1 MAVGVIVSSLLAC
14 GGDEAKEVIQPT
26 SSTSIDTPIDV
37 PPKVNTSEVIDP
49 ETGKV
54 TTVTDTLDPKL
65 DSTIK
70 DIDPVTGDTMW
81 IVDTIYIPRD
91 TAVTWKGHSALRIT
105 EVVSV
110 NLDWLDEEGDDP
122 AWVEIY
128 NAGDSVADL
137 NGYYLVENLDKT
149 RKWAFGHEIIRPKS
163 FRNVFISKKN
173 IPKASEAKDVGDRH
187 YRTHTNWKLDK
198 NGGTIYLIDKYYQI
212 RDTVQFPVL
221 EPGMSWGRVDGGV
234 WRYMDKPTPE
244 APNTEAQ
251 AYQGVVA
258 KFNFG
263 SATAGF
269 YNSPVTLKKPNV
281 SDGTKIYCTKN
292 GSEPSD
298 KSEEFKSDMVIDHSL
313 VLRCAAY
320 KEGFLT
326 KEIVTNTY
334 FINEQVKM
342 PVVAVTVDSAFFQK
356 NYVKCG
362 EGAEGPSDCP
372 SSMYDDVEYPVHVEY
387 FEKGSDTKEKTW
399 EVDAGISLMGNWSR
413 IKDKKSVA
421 IVMREKYQNGRINY
435 PLFPTNPNVT
445 KYKAFNLRNNGNRFV
460 SDYIED
466 AMGGEILNGSGV
478 DYQHSRQVVVFYNGH
493 YYGIHDMR
501 ERFNES
507 YVESNYGIDSKTVD
521 MVKHLN
527 DSLHANGGTTEG
539 YEQMLQFIG
548 TNDFSGENN
557 AKYEEVK
564 KLIDVGNFADYMAAE
579 IYINNGDW
587 PNNNVRA
594 WRSPEQP
601 WKFMVYDLDH
611 GFGWKWGVNDNEF
624 NESVNIFSWIKK
636 GGGNKPCNEVGC
648 FANLYI
654 KLIKNPDFKRL
665 FINRSCAMWKG
676 YLNSERVSKVVN
688 DMVATIPESEK
699 DRDVEKFKQD
709 QMFYPD
715 GFDWKGGKLKEWAS
729 SRDNAVVDL
738 YKGEFFKEDGDL
750 PLDGNLVK
758 VTIKAEGDG
767 TVLMEGM
774 TLPGTTAPTNYSGK
788 FFNGMKMEL
797 TAVATN
803 GAVFKGWSGCDA
815 VDGKP
820 ETCIATVSSDLTITA
835 NFK

>member
-1 MAVGVIVSSLLAC
+1 MAVGVIAGTLLAC
-14 GGDEAKEVIQPT
+14 GSGDSEEITQPT
-26 SSTSIDTPIDV
+26 SSPSSSAQQPIDV
-37 PPKVNTSEVIDP
+37 PPKVDSTKVVNPQTGEVSTII
-49 ETGKV
+49 
-54 TTVTDTLDPKL
+54 DTLDPQVVA
-65 DSTIK
+65 TIK
-70 DIDPVTGDTMW
+70 DIDPETGDTIW
-81 IVDTIYIPRD
+81 VVDTVFIPRD
-91 TAVTWKGHSALRIT
+91 TVVRRVGNSALRIT
-105 EVVSV
+105 EVVSI
-110 NLDWLDEEGDDP
+110 NLDWLDEDGDDP

-128 NAGDSVADL
+128 NAGDETADL
-137 NGYYLVENLDKT
+137 NGYYLVESLDKT
-149 RKWAFGHEIIRPKS
+149 RKWAFGNEIIRPKS

-173 IPKASEAKDVGDRH
+173 IPKASEAKDVGNRH
-187 YRTHTNWKLDK
+187 YRTHTNWRLDK

-221 EPGMSWGRVDGGV
+221 EPGMSWGRIDGGG

-244 APNTEAQ
+244 APNTEAE
-251 AYQGVVA
+251 AFQGVVP

-281 SDGTKIYCTKN
+281 SDGTKIRCTKN
-292 GSEPSD
+292 GSVPDENA
-298 KSEEFKSDMVIDHSL
+298 EEFKSDMVIDHSM

-320 KEGFLT
+320 KDGFLT
-326 KEIVTNTY
+326 KDVITNTY
-334 FINEQVKM
+334 FINEQVRM
-342 PVVAVTVDSAFFQK
+342 PVVAVSVDSAFFRK
-356 NYVKCG
+356 HYVKC
-362 EGAEGPSDCP
+362 EGDSPDQCP
-372 SSMYDDVEYPVHVEY
+372 SGMYEDVEYPVHVEY

-399 EVDAGISLMGNWSR
+399 EIDAGISLMGNWSR

-527 DSLHANGGTTEG
+527 DSLHANGGSVEG
-539 YEQMLQFIG
+539 YQQLLQFVG

-557 AKYEEVK
+557 ANYAQVRTMM
-564 KLIDVGNFADYMAAE
+564 DVGNFADYMAAE

-587 PNNNVRA
+587 PNNNVRV

-636 GGGNKPCNEVGC
+636 GGGNKPCNGTGC

-654 KLIKNPDFKRL
+654 KLIENPDFKRL

-729 SRDNAVVDL
+729 SRDNAVIDL
-738 YKGEFFKEDGDL
+738 YKGEFFKEEGDAS
-750 PLDGNLVK
+750 LVTVK
-758 VTIKAEGDG
+758 IKASGDG
-767 TVLMEGM
+767 FVLMEGM
-774 TLPGTTAPTNYSGK
+774 RLPGTAAPTDYSGK

-797 TAVATN
+797 TATATN
-803 GAVFKGWSGCDA
+803 GAVFKGWTGCDA

-820 ETCIATVSSDLTITA
+820 ETCIATVEDGLTISA